1 MSLTGHWNASL
12 LPRGIERG
20 GRLKSMHSG
29 ATMVHGDGYSNVN
42 TAYTNRVQ
50 LTGLLTKTAVIGGY
64 PVRRKGI

>member
-29 ATMVHGDGYSNVN
+29 ATMVHGDGYSNV
-42 TAYTNRVQ
+42 TAYTIQGNWRVP
-50 LTGLLTKTAVIGGY
+50 GKAE
-64 PVRRKGI
+64 R

>member
-29 ATMVHGDGYSNVN
+29 ATMVHGDGYSNV
-42 TAYTNRVQ
+42 TAYTNRV
-50 LTGLLTKTAVIGGY
+50 IGGY
-64 PVRRKGI
+64 PVPGKAERYHDI